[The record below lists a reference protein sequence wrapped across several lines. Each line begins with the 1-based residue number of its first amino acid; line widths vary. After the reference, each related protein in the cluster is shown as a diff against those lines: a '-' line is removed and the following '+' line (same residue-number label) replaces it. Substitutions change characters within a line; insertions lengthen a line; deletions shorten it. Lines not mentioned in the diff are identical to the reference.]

1 MKGAAKDGMDPTMDM
16 NIKKPS
22 MLKFMGL
29 AGNFGHLNL
38 RDPFDVKKR
47 GSTYVTEIRAGHG
60 GFDGL
65 TIFIKER
72 LNVCMQ
78 GSPTSLCFSAWN
90 VLLVDHRHWGTAQP
104 GSCPH

>member
-1 MKGAAKDGMDPTMDM
+1 MDM

-22 MLKFMGL
+22 MLEFMGL

-60 GFDGL
+60 G
-65 TIFIKER
+65 
-72 LNVCMQ
+72 V
-78 GSPTSLCFSAWN
+78 
-90 VLLVDHRHWGTAQP
+90 
-104 GSCPH
+104 